1 MATFFGS
8 EALVSEQGFSQTY
21 TAGTIYTV
29 PAGRYAKIFI
39 QNASLPGLSGGTI
52 VTAGGN
58 RPIVLINNI
67 GDPNNNTPFYEVFFE
82 IYAGQSFTTNGSVIL
97 NWQLKE
103 FASP

>member
-21 TAGTIYTV
+21 PSGTIYTV
-29 PAGRYAKIFI
+29 PVGRYAKIFI
-39 QNASLPGLSGGTI
+39 QVADAPGLTGGTV

-58 RPIVLINNI
+58 RPIVLVANI
-67 GDPNNNTPFYEVFFE
+67 GDPNNNTPIYGIFFE
-82 IYAGQSFTTNGSVIL
+82 IYAGQSLATNGPVIL